1 MAHSNDS
8 NSGQSHL
15 GQSHLPHSKKLSA
28 GVTRT
33 DRLLMD
39 GRTIRYYDTQGQA
52 RNSEDLRPVESQ
64 PAIGEMRLDVL
75 TNEWVVM
82 AAHRQTRVFLP
93 PKELNPLA
101 PSRPDS
107 LTEIPESDY
116 EVVVFDNRS
125 PALRAPS
132 QQMEIPDELNFETP
146 PIPAA
151 GKCEV
156 VCYTPNYDASFKDL
170 STRQIRTVLE
180 AWRDRVAE
188 LSTLDHIQHIAP
200 FENRG
205 EEVGVTLSHPHGQI
219 YAYPYLPP
227 RTARMLEVAQAH
239 KNATGRVLMDDILAR
254 ELRDE
259 KRIVAA
265 NEEWVAYVPYAS
277 RYPFEIHVAPR
288 RPVPDLAAL
297 DDPASDAFA
306 PLAKEVLQRLD
317 GVFDMK
323 MAYIAAWH
331 QAPVRTGRDVLRL
344 HWQINSVRRAPGKLK
359 YLAGSESAFG
369 SFMMDLWPEQSAQQL
384 REVLINGSN

>member
-1 MAHSNDS
+1 MATAESAKNPETKR
-8 NSGQSHL
+8 L
-15 GQSHLPHSKKLSA
+15 GA
-28 GVTRT
+28 GVVRT
-33 DRLLMD
+33 DRTLMD
-39 GRTIRYYDTQGQA
+39 GRTIRYYDTAGQV
-52 RNSEDLRPVESQ
+52 RNAEDQRPAETQ

-82 AAHRQTRVFLP
+82 AAHRQGRVFLP

-101 PSRPDS
+101 PSRPGF

-125 PALRAPS
+125 PSLRAPEGS
-132 QQMEIPDELNFETP
+132 ISLPNELHFETP

-156 VCYTPNYDASFKDL
+156 VCYTANYDASFKDL
-170 STRQIRTVLE
+170 STHQIRTVME
-180 AWRDRVAE
+180 AWRDRVSE
-188 LSTLDHIQHIAP
+188 LSTLDYIQHIAP

-227 RTARMLEVAQAH
+227 RTTTMLRVAQAH
-239 KNATGRVLMDDILAR
+239 KERTGRVLMDDIIAR
-254 ELRDE
+254 EIKDQV
-259 KRIVAA
+259 RIVAQ
-265 NEEWVAYVPYAS
+265 NEEWIAYVPYAS
-277 RYPFEIHVAPR
+277 RYPFEIHLAPK

-297 DDPASDAFA
+297 DERASDLFA
-306 PLAKEVLQRLD
+306 PIAKEILLRLD

-331 QAPVRTGRDVLRL
+331 QAPVRVGRDLLRL
-344 HWQINSVRRAPGKLK
+344 HWQITSVRRAPGKLK

-384 REVLINGSN
+384 RDVRI